1 MLKFSALTLAQKRF
15 VVAAIESN
23 PAYNKNPQITLK
35 ECSALYDAVRAT
47 RSGTKGEKI
56 GYPNWLFAANKIE
69 RGVYQLPIPTA
80 AELSAYQQ
88 ELDAKLNPVKKA
100 KAKVAKLA
108 QAKVVK
114 TKPVKAKKVAATATE
129 DESEVEISGSRLNR
143 IIEESAE
150 FDQDVEDFNAILREN
165 GIEV

>member
-1 MLKFSALTLAQKRF
+1 MLKFADLSLSQKRF
-15 VVAAIESN
+15 VVSVLDSH
-23 PAYNKNPQITLK
+23 PQYKKDPHITLK
-35 ECSALYDAVRAT
+35 ECASIYYVLRDQRTGA
-47 RSGTKGEKI
+47 KGEKI
-56 GYPNWLFAANKIE
+56 GYPNWLFNKNKVE

-88 ELDAKLNPVKKA
+88 ELDAKFNPVKKA

-108 QAKVVK
+108 KAKVVK
-114 TKPVKAKKVAATATE
+114 TKPVKAKTVTVSE

-143 IIEESAE
+143 IIEESDTV
-150 FDQDVEDFNAILREN
+150 DQDVEDFNQILREN

>member
-23 PAYNKNPQITLK
+23 AAYSKNPQITLK
-35 ECSALYDAVRAT
+35 ECSALYDAIRAT

-56 GYPNWLFAANKIE
+56 GYPNWLFANNKVE
-69 RGVYQLPIPTA
+69 RGVYQLPVPTA

-143 IIEESAE
+143 IIEESAD

>member
-23 PAYNKNPQITLK
+23 SAYSKNPQITLK
-35 ECSALYDAVRAT
+35 ECSALYDAIRAT
-47 RSGTKGEKI
+47 RSGSKGEKI
-56 GYPNWLFAANKIE
+56 GYPNWLFANNKIE

-108 QAKVVK
+108 KAKVVK
-114 TKPVKAKKVAATATE
+114 TKPVKAKTVTVSE

-150 FDQDVEDFNAILREN
+150 YDQEVEDFNAILREN